1 MYTENCGGKSE
12 GKIPLGTRTDIESDI
27 FQVDLKEIR
36 LEDIDLVYLL
46 RIRVSG
52 KCWNA

>member
-12 GKIPLGTRTDIESDI
+12 GKILLGTSRDPWNDI
-27 FQVDLKEIR
+27 FQMDFKEIR
-36 LEDIDLVYLL
+36 LEDIGLVYLL